1 MLQLL
6 LNPTHQLLH
15 LHVQRRCQG
24 DEGAQ
29 ARVHWGAGAGLALL
43 ELLVGV
49 GGDAGGVGQGF
60 LAQALSDAGALQP
73 QAELAGDG
81 PPLLVLAG
89 GGGSAHG
96 TSVERSPTWHHH
108 TCMAI

>member
-1 MLQLL
+1 MSSAAARAMR
-6 LNPTHQLLH
+6 
-15 LHVQRRCQG
+15 VRRRG
-24 DEGAQ
+24 FNG
-29 ARVHWGAGAGLALL
+29 GTGAGLAFL

-49 GGDAGGVGQGF
+49 GGDAGGMSQGL
-60 LAQALSDAGALQP
+60 LAEALGDAGALQP
-73 QAELAGDG
+73 QTQLAGDG

-89 GGGSAHG
+89 GGGIAHG

>member
-1 MLQLL
+1 M
-6 LNPTHQLLH
+6 NYSPIPPTNSSTRMSSA
-15 LHVQRRCQG
+15 VAREMRVRRRG
-24 DEGAQ
+24 FIG
-29 ARVHWGAGAGLALL
+29 GAGAGLALL

-49 GGDAGGVGQGF
+49 GGDAGGVGQGL
-60 LAQALSDAGALQP
+60 LAEALGDAGALQP

-89 GGGSAHG
+89 GGIAHD